1 MPAVRMEMKLKMDIG
16 NQCIEELTSSHYV
29 STSSLCIE
37 CLANIK
43 DFFSK
48 DNEPVQWEGGG
59 ISPVPA
65 SHAVLRAK
73 QIPLVDQ
80 LLP

>member
-1 MPAVRMEMKLKMDIG
+1 MEMKLKMDIG

-48 DNEPVQWEGGG
+48 DNEPVQWEGGE
-59 ISPVPA
+59 SLQCLHLMQFSEQSKFP
-65 SHAVLRAK
+65 
-73 QIPLVDQ
+73 
-80 LLP
+80 